1 MSSQRIWIAGCA
13 FVMVAS
19 VALGWLLGAS
29 PFLAAASANREAR
42 EAAQAQNSIYS
53 EELAAL
59 KVQFEGLP
67 ELEDEL
73 GELRE
78 ELPPQAD
85 QPEYLAQLASAAQ
98 RHNVQLTSITAADA
112 VAYAPAAPEVPAA
125 EVPAPEAPADA
136 EAPEATAE
144 AVTEPVAAA
153 AGAGVPVTSPL
164 VTAENFISIPMTLA
178 LEGNYGNVLDFVES
192 VQKGTRLSAVTA
204 FSTSTD
210 AAGGGTDPG
219 DAEGAEAPA
228 RADTVTGTVTMS
240 IYVLVDPAAD

>member
-29 PFLAAASANREAR
+29 PLLAAASANREAR

-67 ELEDEL
+67 QLEDEL
-73 GELRE
+73 EALRE

-85 QPEYLAQLASAAQ
+85 QPDYLAQLASAAQ
-98 RHNVQLTSITAADA
+98 RHTVQLTSITAADA
-112 VAYAPAAPEVPAA
+112 VAYAPAVAEVPAA
-125 EVPAPEAPADA
+125 EVPAADA

-144 AVTEPVAAA
+144 AEAAAEPVAAA

-192 VQKGTRLSAVTA
+192 VQKGTRLSAVST

-210 AAGGGTDPG
+210 PAGGGTDSG
-219 DAEGAEAPA
+219 DADGAEAPA
-228 RADTVTGTVTMS
+228 RADTVTGTVTMF
-240 IYVLVDPAAD
+240 IYVLVDPAAE